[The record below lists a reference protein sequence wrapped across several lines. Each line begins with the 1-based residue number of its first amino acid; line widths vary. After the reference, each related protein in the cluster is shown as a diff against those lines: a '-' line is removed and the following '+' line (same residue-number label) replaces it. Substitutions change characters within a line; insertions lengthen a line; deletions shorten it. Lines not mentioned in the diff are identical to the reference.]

1 MTSCFSSD
9 LIHIENSAGDEQTK
23 KKKKISKWTQ
33 ENASVIQ
40 KQRKNTYRHTLIIN
54 LWGALD
60 LIWFSTT
67 LFITEKEKKQKHNLI
82 MKLKPIKATSFK
94 KYVKLV
100 INNSNKYGDGKTVL
114 RSWAD
119 K

>member
-1 MTSCFSSD
+1 
-9 LIHIENSAGDEQTK
+9 
-23 KKKKISKWTQ
+23 
-33 ENASVIQ
+33 
-40 KQRKNTYRHTLIIN
+40 
-54 LWGALD
+54 
-60 LIWFSTT
+60 
-67 LFITEKEKKQKHNLI
+67 

>member
-1 MTSCFSSD
+1 MNRPRKKKDFEMNTRKCKCNTKTEKKYLQTHTDYKLVRSFGFD
-9 LIHIENSAGDEQTK
+9 LIQYN
-23 KKKKISKWTQ
+23 
-33 ENASVIQ
+33 
-40 KQRKNTYRHTLIIN
+40 
-54 LWGALD
+54 
-60 LIWFSTT
+60 
-67 LFITEKEKKQKHNLI
+67 FITEKEKKQKHNLI

-100 INNSNKYGDGKTVL
+100 INNSDKYGDSKTVL